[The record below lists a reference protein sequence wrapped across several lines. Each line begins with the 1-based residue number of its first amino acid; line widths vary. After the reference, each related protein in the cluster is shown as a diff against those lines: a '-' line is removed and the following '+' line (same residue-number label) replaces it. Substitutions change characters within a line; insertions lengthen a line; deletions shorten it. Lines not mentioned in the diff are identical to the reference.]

1 MNKFSISKDHLQNL
15 LSVTTKEHQR
25 VGSAVD
31 CIHID
36 GDRIYATDG
45 HRLLSYKIYPI
56 EPLQQQQ
63 YTIPSDEIKSLVKRG
78 KGMIE
83 VDLSLLSDTGSRLFT
98 HSLFVP
104 DLASVNMDH
113 KMVEII
119 DTEIINALGKYIYL
133 RIADRDLI
141 VSSGNG
147 SQWTVGHRYQGDM
160 PIFLPDVELALD
172 VSKLDL
178 LEKIEWNQ
186 LHVTTHS
193 APVVFSDKRGG
204 AYAEMIFLI
213 MPAQIR
219 DRQYL
224 DVALANAI

>member
-56 EPLQQQQ
+56 EPLQQRQ
-63 YTIPSDEIKSLVKRG
+63 YTIPSDEIKALVKRG

-83 VDLSLLSDTGSRLFT
+83 VDLSLLSDVSSNRLNYCF
-98 HSLFVP
+98 LVP
-104 DLASVNMDH
+104 VLASVNIDDR
-113 KMVEII
+113 MVEVI
-119 DTEIINALGKYIYL
+119 DAEIVNALGQYIYL
-133 RIADRDLI
+133 KFADRDLI
-141 VSSGNG
+141 VSSGVG
-147 SQWTVGHRYQGDM
+147 TRWTVGNRYYAEM
-160 PIFLPDVELALD
+160 PIDLPDVELALD

-186 LHVTTHS
+186 LHVTNYS

-204 AYAEMIFLI
+204 AYAEMIFLL
-213 MPAQIR
+213 MPVQIR